1 MNLGE
6 IRTKFIDLSG
16 RFDLSS
22 DMSSTPYEDSGADF
36 FIQAGQRYLDNHQ
49 LQPKSLLRF
58 QEDIA
63 LNGYL
68 VEFKDALAIKEV
80 WYTKSDA
87 RRALTKVSLGWMKE
101 NYDYPFSDT
110 TSGTPKYY
118 AINVIGLAG
127 QQDGLTTSNYGD
139 TFTREYQDIHF
150 SGEASSTHQYYRGI
164 IVMPPVDTAGTITV
178 LGQFKSKELS
188 ANNDTNFWSIHYPEL
203 LIQSANYSLESFYRN
218 TQGVKDWKAI
228 IDETLIGID
237 YNLVEEDI
245 SGVNQMEE
253 ELESINNT
261 EEFK

>member
-118 AINVIGLAG
+118 AINIIGLAG

-139 TFTREYQDIHF
+139 TFTREHQDIHF

-178 LGQFKSKELS
+178 LGQFKSKELA